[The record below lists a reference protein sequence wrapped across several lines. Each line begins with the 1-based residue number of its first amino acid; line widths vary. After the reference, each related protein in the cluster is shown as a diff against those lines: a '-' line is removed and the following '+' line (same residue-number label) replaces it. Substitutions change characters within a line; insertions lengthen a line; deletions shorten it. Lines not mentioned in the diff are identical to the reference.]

1 MSKRAA
7 EPPKRISVLRLQRKA
22 ACRQYRAARW
32 FLLPEVELRRGCV
45 KAAVACKSA
54 ETDNET
60 GGSRLQIWQN
70 KIAICP
76 NNASPPDGH
85 IIHEQALPACEGCLW
100 PQVAESAEFEI
111 RLDNKSRQQIANLLQ
126 QCKRQGR
133 YREAAT
139 AEATLMPSRALETM
153 PPA

>member
-1 MSKRAA
+1 MESASGGIGLRGGSYCRRLSSARGKQAA
-7 EPPKRISVLRLQRKA
+7 A
-22 ACRQYRAARW
+22 D
-32 FLLPEVELRRGCV
+32 
-45 KAAVACKSA
+45 CKSA
-54 ETDNET
+54 ETD
-60 GGSRLQIWQN
+60 SSQITNLAEQN
-70 KIAICP
+70 SNLAERAADKA
-76 NNASPPDGH
+76 APPDGH

-100 PQVAESAEFEI
+100 PQVSESAEFEI
-111 RLDNKSRQQIANLLQ
+111 RLDNKSRQQIANLLK